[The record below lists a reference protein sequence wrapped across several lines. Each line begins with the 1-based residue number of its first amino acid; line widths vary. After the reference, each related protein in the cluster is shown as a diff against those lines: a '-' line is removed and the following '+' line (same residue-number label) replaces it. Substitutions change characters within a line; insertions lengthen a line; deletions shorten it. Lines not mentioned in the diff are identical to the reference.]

1 MELLSRVIFT
11 SANWESAT
19 PVLPHLPLLLLVHL
33 VLLVLLVL
41 LVPLLL
47 LLLAVLLELL
57 LLLVPLPAPA
67 TLADPGAPG
76 FTCCPV
82 SLVFTAGNSECA
94 TSVLPGNLLSAFT

>member
-1 MELLSRVIFT
+1 MLSRVIFT

-19 PVLPHLPLLLLVHL
+19 PVLSHL
-33 VLLVLLVL
+33 LLVLLVL